1 MLSTLCWAPDG
12 IRHPGAIGKHPPT
25 IGTWVPVPGL
35 RHSTGGELVIKQ
47 KLIRGK
53 EKQKGARQW
62 EVGEKAVPT
71 LISGP

>member
-1 MLSTLCWAPDG
+1 VLFSCWNQAP
-12 IRHPGAIGKHPPT
+12 RCHWEASPTSGAWG
-25 IGTWVPVPGL
+25 PVPGL

-47 KLIRGK
+47 KLVRGK
-53 EKQKGARQW
+53 KKQKGAKQW